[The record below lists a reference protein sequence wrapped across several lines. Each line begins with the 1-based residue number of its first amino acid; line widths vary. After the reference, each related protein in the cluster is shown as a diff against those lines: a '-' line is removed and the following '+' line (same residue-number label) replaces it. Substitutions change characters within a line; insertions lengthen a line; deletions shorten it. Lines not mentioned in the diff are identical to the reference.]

1 MKRFD
6 VVGDGAAVK
15 SFGGVDG
22 GEAQGVGVVGVKA
35 QSDGIKAQGG
45 GIKAQGG
52 GCWPSSV
59 RH

>member
-6 VVGDGAAVK
+6 VVGDGAAVE
-15 SFGGVDG
+15 SFVGVDG

-35 QSDGIKAQGG
+35 QSDGV
-45 GIKAQGG
+45 KAQGG